1 MMRKNGFTLIEVMI
15 SVLILSILASAT
27 YELMTQ
33 VVDSDIQ
40 IREKTERFA
49 AVQRAFMLMEKDYTQ
64 MAPRMT
70 RFDGGASAFVLEYG
84 DRKYESDGFGISFV
98 SGGALNPGAELP
110 RGQLVRVWYR
120 LKDGDLER
128 ATYSYADTIIGYE
141 PKFEKFL
148 SGVKD
153 LKVYFYRMG
162 MWSKTW
168 NQRKDVPSG
177 IRLEFEL
184 EDYGKMTLI
193 YYVPAG
199 V

>member
-70 RFDGGASAFVLEYG
+70 RFGGG
-84 DRKYESDGFGISFV
+84 DRKSV
-98 SGGALNPGAELP
+98 
-110 RGQLVRVWYR
+110 V
-120 LKDGDLER
+120 
-128 ATYSYADTIIGYE
+128 
-141 PKFEKFL
+141 
-148 SGVKD
+148 
-153 LKVYFYRMG
+153 
-162 MWSKTW
+162 
-168 NQRKDVPSG
+168 
-177 IRLEFEL
+177 
-184 EDYGKMTLI
+184 
-193 YYVPAG
+193 
-199 V
+199 